1 MDSLASG
8 RVTDGD
14 RVTGQRAGWKCS
26 RGLKKSGPM
35 SYEESSSAVKA
46 ARARLEPHDK
56 TALLRPF
63 SRAKRLADV
72 ALYWLPV
79 SAYPL
84 PSRERLW
91 VLTFL
96 RQLKSV
102 LTTQKQLRMESFLQF
117 KTIYPDLQNL
127 FLNKCQEYHP
137 MIGLQLAPGAKLP
150 PAPDAKQI
158 EDEIKKGGS
167 VDVKQWM
174 ADYCYWFVAKK
185 DEPQLQD
192 FFGCGGMTLLFLKPD
207 SNTQPPNLKI
217 PKIMRTHPAFKGPE
231 LESAR
236 AIAYSLQ
243 DKFLNQSKEV
253 FGELIRDD
261 CSYRGIP
268 FILPLLKSPDFFR
281 ATPDQRARWFEVFDV
296 YCTESKED
304 KGILLALKDAEFDDS
319 LIDIVKQLKDQG
331 MAYPL

>member
-1 MDSLASG
+1 MAYE
-8 RVTDGD
+8 DGD
-14 RVTGQRAGWKCS
+14 
-26 RGLKKSGPM
+26 
-35 SYEESSSAVKA
+35 SAVKT

-63 SRAKRLADV
+63 SRAKRLTDV
-72 ALYWLPV
+72 VLYWLPV
-79 SAYPL
+79 SGYPL

-91 VLTFL
+91 LLAFF

-102 LTTQKQLRMESFLQF
+102 LTSRQLRLETFLQF
-117 KTIYPDLQNL
+117 KMVYPDLQNL
-127 FLNKCQEYHP
+127 FLSKSQEYQP
-137 MIGLQLAPGAKLP
+137 MTGLQLAPGARLP
-150 PAPDAKQI
+150 QAPDMKQI

-192 FFGCGGMTLLFLKPD
+192 FFGCGGMTLLFIKPD
-207 SNTQPPNLKI
+207 PATQPPNLKI

-231 LESAR
+231 SESAR

-243 DKFLNQSKEV
+243 DRFLKQSKEV
-253 FGELIRDD
+253 FGEAIRDD
-261 CSYRGIP
+261 SAYKGIP

-281 ATPDQRARWFEVFDV
+281 ATPEQRARWFEVFDV

-304 KGILLALKDAEFDDS
+304 KGILLALKDTAFDDP
-319 LIDIVKQLKDQG
+319 LIAILKQLADEG
-331 MAYPL
+331 MKYPL